1 MMLTN
6 PKQLLCSPLIRGKP
20 SNLADQVAH
29 KLVVLG
35 QLALENVKVEHKISG
50 KTMQTL
56 ALLGFGLRVFGVVLC
71 PFSRPTQISYLGAI
85 LVSEKYMRVRICVV
99 MKLTRYISLH
109 NTVTHCIS
117 SLVNV

>member
-6 PKQLLCSPLIRGKP
+6 PQQLLGPPLIRGKP
-20 SNLADQVAH
+20 SNLTDQVAH

-85 LVSEKYMRVRICVV
+85 ASENYISEKSMTDR
-99 MKLTRYISLH
+99 S
-109 NTVTHCIS
+109 TVKE
-117 SLVNV
+117 VNMQYFTARECHYNFHM